1 MRSSLRY
8 LSEEALLFS
17 RLAIFGIVIGV
28 TYWFISYEVA
38 GTVMLIG
45 FGVASGVIAIAI
57 WASPTRGGVA
67 ARHEAAGDVVTEPVE
82 RIPAP
87 AFAPVLVA
95 AGIAIALLGLT
106 LGLLIV
112 PLGVVVAVIGGR
124 YWLEAAIREAD
135 ASDDR
140 K

>member
-1 MRSSLRY
+1 MRY

-28 TYWFISYEVA
+28 AYWFISYEVA

-45 FGVASGVIAIAI
+45 FGVASGVIAVAI
-57 WASPTRGGVA
+57 WASPTRGAVA
-67 ARHEAAGDVVTEPVE
+67 ARREAAGDVVTEPIE

-124 YWLEAAIREAD
+124 YWLQAAIREGD
-135 ASDDR
+135 ATDDGE
-140 K
+140 